1 LLVMADE
8 RERASGIPEELKSL
22 GARVEYRV
30 LDVADYLTGEY
41 SVERKSVRDFIG
53 SVFDGRLFDQA
64 YRLSKSYD
72 NVLLI
77 VEGDINQRLEELK
90 NPRWFWGGVA
100 SAVLDYEM
108 KCFFTPDTKQT
119 AQLIHTIGKRGEKE
133 RKKGERGA
141 PPLIVRKPRSGELD
155 RVQVSIVSAL
165 PGVGPKLAA
174 QLLTHFGSVRR
185 VFQASATEMAVRAG
199 IGRSR
204 ALSLRKKL
212 DADYKEKGKQAQVR
226 LKEED

>member
-1 LLVMADE
+1 MADE

-30 LDVADYLTGEY
+30 LDVADYLTGDY

-64 YRLSKSYD
+64 FRLSRSYD

-108 KCFFTPDTKQT
+108 KRSEE
-119 AQLIHTIGKRGEKE
+119 HT
-133 RKKGERGA
+133 
-141 PPLIVRKPRSGELD
+141 SEL
-155 RVQVSIVSAL
+155 Q
-165 PGVGPKLAA
+165 
-174 QLLTHFGSVRR
+174 
-185 VFQASATEMAVRAG
+185 
-199 IGRSR
+199 SR
-204 ALSLRKKL
+204 
-212 DADYKEKGKQAQVR
+212 
-226 LKEED
+226 

>member
-1 LLVMADE
+1 MADE

-30 LDVADYLTGEY
+30 LDVADYLTGDY

-90 NPRWFWGGVA
+90 NPQWFWGGVA

-185 VFQASATEMAVRAG
+185 VFQA
-199 IGRSR
+199 
-204 ALSLRKKL
+204 
-212 DADYKEKGKQAQVR
+212 
-226 LKEED
+226 

>member
-1 LLVMADE
+1 MADE

-30 LDVADYLTGEY
+30 LDVADYLTGDY

-90 NPRWFWGGVA
+90 NPR
-100 SAVLDYEM
+100 SEE
-108 KCFFTPDTKQT
+108 
-119 AQLIHTIGKRGEKE
+119 HTSELQSPMYLVCRLLLEK
-133 RKKGERGA
+133 KK
-141 PPLIVRKPRSGELD
+141 I
-155 RVQVSIVSAL
+155 
-165 PGVGPKLAA
+165 
-174 QLLTHFGSVRR
+174 
-185 VFQASATEMAVRAG
+185 
-199 IGRSR
+199 
-204 ALSLRKKL
+204 
-212 DADYKEKGKQAQVR
+212 
-226 LKEED
+226 